1 MTDLYPL
8 SFQSTQCRDDD
19 ILFLKL
25 LFVTNRDS
33 IAKTLG
39 KRLAQKK
46 MAKDLTTWLNA
57 CRSRNDEDEVH
68 YEGLEEI
75 AAHIDPTDFIAFNN
89 YQRNLRIF
97 SNFALNT
104 DSDANPWVVVNTG
117 DRYAARQSLMNAF
130 RSQLHRFKAQAGGRT
145 VPPTHTQGL
154 SIVEM
159 MKKKVNPSRRH
170 VVLAWITAMCL
181 LLLAYIYAENTKWD
195 DSWFRMPTSYNI
207 SSLLEG
213 DMDDDST
220 LGPVIDIN
228 EKKGKTSKK
237 KGTEVIVDEDPV
249 NDKKTK
255 AAKEEKEIGEEGEE
269 EEGDEEEVVDTA
281 E

>member
-1 MTDLYPL
+1 
-8 SFQSTQCRDDD
+8 
-19 ILFLKL
+19 
-25 LFVTNRDS
+25 
-33 IAKTLG
+33 
-39 KRLAQKK
+39 

-57 CRSRNDEDEVH
+57 CRSRNDEEEVH

-89 YQRNLRIF
+89 YQRNLRNF

-130 RSQLHRFKAQAGGRT
+130 RSQLHRFKAQAKGQT
-145 VPPTHTQGL
+145 VPETHTQGL
-154 SIVEM
+154 SIADM

-181 LLLAYIYAENTKWD
+181 LLLAYVYAENTKWD

-207 SSLLEG
+207 SSLLE

-220 LGPVIDIN
+220 LGPVIETK

-237 KGTEVIVDEDPV
+237 KNTEVLLVDDDPV

-269 EEGDEEEVVDTA
+269 EEVVGTEE
-281 E
+281 

>member
-1 MTDLYPL
+1 
-8 SFQSTQCRDDD
+8 
-19 ILFLKL
+19 
-25 LFVTNRDS
+25 
-33 IAKTLG
+33 
-39 KRLAQKK
+39 

-57 CRSRNDEDEVH
+57 CRSRNDEEEVH

-89 YQRNLRIF
+89 YQRNLRNF

-130 RSQLHRFKAQAGGRT
+130 RSQLHRFKAQAKGQT
-145 VPPTHTQGL
+145 VPETHTQGL
-154 SIVEM
+154 SIADM

-181 LLLAYIYAENTKWD
+181 LLLAYVYAENTKWD

-207 SSLLEG
+207 SSLLE

-220 LGPVIDIN
+220 LGPVIDDIN

-237 KGTEVIVDEDPV
+237 KGTEVIVDEEPV
-249 NDKKTK
+249 KDKKTK
-255 AAKEEKEIGEEGEE
+255 AAKEDKEIGEEEEETGEE
-269 EEGDEEEVVDTA
+269 GEEGDEEEVVDT
-281 E
+281 EE

>member
-1 MTDLYPL
+1 
-8 SFQSTQCRDDD
+8 
-19 ILFLKL
+19 
-25 LFVTNRDS
+25 
-33 IAKTLG
+33 
-39 KRLAQKK
+39 

-57 CRSRNDEDEVH
+57 CRSRNDEEEVH

-117 DRYAARQSLMNAF
+117 DRYAARQGLMNAF
-130 RSQLHRFKAQAGGRT
+130 RSQLHRFKAQAGGQT
-145 VPPTHTQGL
+145 VPETHTQGL
-154 SIVEM
+154 SIDM

-207 SSLLEG
+207 SSLLE
-213 DMDDDST
+213 DMDDGST
-220 LGPVIDIN
+220 LGPVIETK

-237 KGTEVIVDEDPV
+237 KDTEVIVDEEPV
-249 NDKKTK
+249 KDKKTK
-255 AAKEEKEIGEEGEE
+255 AAKEDKEIGEEGEE
-269 EEGDEEEVVDTA
+269 ETEDEEDEKEVVDT
-281 E
+281 EE